1 MSAVSP
7 IHPAVSGYKTDA
19 IHWQRVLGSPKFD
32 YPIDYWVAILG
43 TQPEIGRI
51 DFLSKW
57 EPNAYCHY
65 HRHLG
70 PMSVLVLEGEHHI
83 IETSATETVHKVRQP
98 GFFAHSAGGDVHME
112 HGGAQGAVVLFSCQ
126 AEDGGKL
133 FEVLDKQG
141 RVLVTATIQSF
152 LDAQKPKS

>member
-7 IHPAVSGYKTDA
+7 LHPVATGYNTEA
-19 IHWQRVLGSPKFD
+19 IQWQRVIGSPKFD

-43 TQPEIGRI
+43 ANLETGRI

-70 PMSVLVLEGEHHI
+70 PMLVLVLEGEQHI
-83 IETSATETVHKVRQP
+83 IETSPTETVHKVRKP
-98 GFFAHSAGGDVHME
+98 GFFTRSPGHDVHME
-112 HGGAQGAVVLFSCQ
+112 HGGPQGAVVLFSCQ
-126 AEDGGKL
+126 AVDGGKL

-141 RVLVTATIQSF
+141 NVLVTATIQSF

>member
-7 IHPAVSGYKTDA
+7 INPTVAGYRTDA
-19 IHWQRVLGSPKFD
+19 IVWKRVIGSPKFD

-43 TQPEIGRI
+43 VNTETGRI

-70 PMSVLVLEGEHHI
+70 PMSVLVLEGEQHI
-83 IETSATETVHKVRQP
+83 TETTATETVHKVRKP
-98 GFFAHSAGGDVHME
+98 GFFGRSAGGDVHME
-112 HGGAQGAVVLFSCQ
+112 CGGPEGAVVLFMCQ
-126 AEDGGKL
+126 AEADGSL
-133 FEVLDKQG
+133 FDVLDKQG
-141 RVLVTATIQSF
+141 NILVTATIQSF
-152 LDAQKPKS
+152 LDAQKPNS

>member
-7 IHPAVSGYKTDA
+7 IQSTVAGYRTDA
-19 IHWQRVLGSPKFD
+19 ITWQRVIGSPKFD
-32 YPIDYWVAILG
+32 YPIDYWVAILAAN
-43 TQPEIGRI
+43 TATGRI

-83 IETSATETVHKVRQP
+83 IETTPTETVHKVRKP
-98 GFFAHSAGGDVHME
+98 GFFTRSTGDDVHME
-112 HGGAQGAVVLFSCQ
+112 HGGAEGAVVLFSCQ
-126 AEDGGKL
+126 AEDGGRL
-133 FEVLDKQG
+133 FDVLDKHG
-141 RVLVTATIQSF
+141 NIMVTATIQSF